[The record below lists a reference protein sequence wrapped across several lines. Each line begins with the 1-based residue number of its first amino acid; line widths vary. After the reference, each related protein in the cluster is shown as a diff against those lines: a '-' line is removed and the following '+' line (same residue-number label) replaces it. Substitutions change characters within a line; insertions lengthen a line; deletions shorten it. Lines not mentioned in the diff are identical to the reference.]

1 MSVKLTSPSGLS
13 KILEN
18 YQRYQSSTG
27 TYEVKSAWKYN
38 SGPTFTIP
46 EDGLYFIKGTF
57 RNISYG
63 THIPNTEYAEFKLL
77 RNGDDIAQQAMV
89 TSSDHKKYERFYFE
103 VSTLDAFNK
112 GDKIAPYIHCGQ
124 VGYKADTIIW
134 AVRLCDGN
142 GSSIKITT

>member
-1 MSVKLTSPSGLS
+1 MSIKLTSPSGLS

-18 YQRYQSSTG
+18 YQRYQGSFG
-27 TYEVKSAWKYN
+27 AYEVKTAWKYDP
-38 SGPTFTIP
+38 GPTFTIP

-63 THIPNTEYAEFKLL
+63 AKIPNTEYAEFQLL
-77 RNGDDIAQQAMV
+77 KNGALIAEQAV
-89 TSSDHKKYERFYFE
+89 TTNADNKKYERFFFE

-124 VGYKADTIIW
+124 VGYKADTTIW

-142 GSSIKITT
+142 GSSIKTTT